1 MPLPQN
7 RQAAKYPGLLAAVVA
22 LLKRADIA
30 RIGRICS
37 GSQSVAMDQDYNGW
51 EKGTDKKSQIR
62 SFS

>member
-1 MPLPQN
+1 MKRIGKRHGEQ
-7 RQAAKYPGLLAAVVA
+7 KYPLN
-22 LLKRADIA
+22 
-30 RIGRICS
+30 CS

>member
-1 MPLPQN
+1 MKVFILFFAN
-7 RQAAKYPGLLAAVVA
+7 YAIL
-22 LLKRADIA
+22 
-30 RIGRICS
+30 CS